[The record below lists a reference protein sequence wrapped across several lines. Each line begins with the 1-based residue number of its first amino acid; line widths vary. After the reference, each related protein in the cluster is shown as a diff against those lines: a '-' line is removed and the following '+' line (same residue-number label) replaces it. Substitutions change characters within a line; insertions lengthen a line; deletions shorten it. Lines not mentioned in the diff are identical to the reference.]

1 VEHMSKELL
10 TLQKDNKLYFGRAL
24 KIKNK
29 DAEIVNFTTNDSQNR
44 LLDIIDEH
52 YNKYPHPKTRPTLY
66 IVILKARQQGMSTAT
81 EGLFFKGI
89 SMGLQNDT
97 PYHKNAMIISYDE
110 DSAKV
115 INEMSDRFYQYLPK
129 DIKPMRRPSRG
140 KGVLLENPTNN
151 QDEFERNPGL
161 QSKFLIE
168 TAKNLYAGSSYT
180 LNYVHISELSK
191 WDKPSETMKSLMQS
205 VPGYNGIVIVEST
218 ANGSGD
224 YFHKMWNQAEA
235 SENSFV
241 PLFLSWMD
249 HKEYQKPFENDK
261 EEINL
266 INTLDDEE
274 KQLIDLH
281 GATHEQLNWRRD
293 TIKNKCQHETMDPV
307 DVFHQEYPTT
317 AEEAFLTSGRP
328 RFDIPTL
335 RNYLKQCIDGQ
346 RGYLERKGGKV
357 TFVPDSKGYI
367 EIWEHPQ
374 SSKQYGIGGDVAKG
388 LITGD
393 YSAGP
398 VYDENE
404 DMVALWHG
412 HIDPDLFADQ
422 LELLG
427 LYYNEAVIVPEE
439 NNQGLAVINRLKEN
453 YWNIY
458 KRTTYDKT
466 TDTEK
471 EQLGWWTSEKT
482 KALAINNLARLI
494 RTKQLGTKS
503 KKFIQ
508 ECMTYIIED
517 NGATNAQKGSH
528 DDIVMASA
536 IILYVMP
543 QYVTPVQDIVAPS
556 TPVQESNDFNWVG
569 KKHISEIEDE
579 QKDDEDDGWLNRWGG

>member
-1 VEHMSKELL
+1 MKMNSPLLELNRD
-10 TLQKDNKLYFGRAL
+10 TRRYFEKAL

-29 DAEIVNFTTNDSQNR
+29 NAEIIPFETNWSQDQ
-44 LLDIIDEH
+44 LIDIIEKH
-52 YNKYPHPKTRPTLY
+52 YTKYPDPKTRPTLY
-66 IVILKARQQGMSTAT
+66 IIILKARQQGMSTAA
-81 EGLFFKGI
+81 EGAFFKGI
-89 SMGLQNDT
+89 TIGMPNDK
-97 PYHKNAMIISYDE
+97 PHHKTAMIISYDE
-110 DSAKV
+110 DSAKT
-115 INEMSDRFYQYLPK
+115 INEMSNRFYQHLPEVL
-129 DIKPMRRPSRG
+129 KPMKRNSRG
-140 KGVLLENPTNN
+140 KGIMFSNPTNV
-151 QDEFERNPGL
+151 QAEFEKKPGL
-161 QSKFLIE
+161 ESSFIID
-168 TAKNLYAGSSYT
+168 TANNLNAGSGKT
-180 LNYVHISELSK
+180 INFLHISELSK
-191 WDKPSETMKSLMQS
+191 WQNPKETMTSLMQS
-205 VPGYNGIVIVEST
+205 VPKTNSIVIVEST
-218 ANGSGD
+218 ANGAGD
-224 YFHKMWNQAEA
+224 YFHSLWQKAEA
-235 SENSFV
+235 GENDYV
-241 PLFLSWMD
+241 PLFLPWFS
-249 HKEYQKPFENDK
+249 HAEYSDSFASEKDKQK
-261 EEINL
+261 L
-266 INTLDDEE
+266 IDTLDEEE
-274 KQLIDLH
+274 KQLIALH
-281 GATHEQLNWRRD
+281 DVTLEQLNWRRN
-293 TIKNKCQHETMDPV
+293 TIRNKCEGDV
-307 DVFHQEYPTT
+307 DIFHQEYPST

-328 RFDIPTL
+328 KFDMPTL
-335 RNYLKQCIDGQ
+335 RNYLKQCVDGQ

-367 EIWEHPQ
+367 EIWEYPQ

-427 LYYNEAVIVPEE
+427 LYYNEAVIAPEE

-517 NGATNAQKGSH
+517 NGSTNAQKGSH

-536 IILYVMP
+536 IILYIMP
-543 QYVTPVQDIVAPS
+543 SYVTPVQSIVTPS

>member
-1 VEHMSKELL
+1 MSELL
-10 TLQKDNKLYFGRAL
+10 TLQKDNNLYFSRAL

-29 DAEIVNFTTNDSQNR
+29 DAEIIDFNANDSQNR
-44 LLDIIDEH
+44 LLAIIEEH
-52 YNKYPHPKTRPTLY
+52 YNKYPNPRERPTLY
-66 IVILKARQQGMSTAT
+66 IIILKARQQGMSTAT

-89 SMGLQNDT
+89 SIGLQNDT

-129 DIKPMRRPSRG
+129 EIKPMRRPSRG
-140 KGVLLENPTNN
+140 KGLLLENPTNN
-151 QDEFERNPGL
+151 QDEFEKNPGL
-161 QSKFLIE
+161 QSKFIIE

-218 ANGSGD
+218 ADGSGD
-224 YFHKMWNQAEA
+224 YFNKLWDQAEA
-235 SENSFV
+235 GENSFV

-249 HKEYQKPFENDK
+249 HKEYQKPLSDNERTY
-261 EEINL
+261 L
-266 INTLDDEE
+266 IESLDDEE
-274 KQLIDLH
+274 KQLIKLH
-281 GATHEQLNWRRD
+281 GASYEQLNWRRD
-293 TIKNKCQHETMDPV
+293 TIKNKCQHETMEPV

-328 RFDIPTL
+328 RFDIPSL
-335 RNYLKQCIDGQ
+335 REYLKHCVDGE
-346 RGYLERKGGKV
+346 RGNLERHGSEIK
-357 TFVPDSKGYI
+357 FIPDPKGYI
-367 EIWEHPQ
+367 EIWEKPKE
-374 SSKQYGIGGDVAKG
+374 SKMYGIGGDPARG

-393 YSAGP
+393 YSTGP

-404 DMVALWHG
+404 NMVALWHG
-412 HIDPDLFADQ
+412 HMDPDLFADQ

-427 LYYNEAVIVPEE
+427 LYYNEAVLAIEE
-439 NNQGLAVINRLKEN
+439 NNHGLAVLNRLKESYYN
-453 YWNIY
+453 LY
-458 KRTTYDKT
+458 KRTTHDKA

-482 KALAINNLARLI
+482 KALAIDNLARLI
-494 RTKQLGTKS
+494 RTRQLGTKS
-503 KKFIQ
+503 KRFIQ
-508 ECMTYIIED
+508 ECLTYVRED
-517 NGATNAQKGSH
+517 NGSTNAQAGSN

-543 QYVTPVQDIVAPS
+543 NYVMPVQSIIAPI
-556 TPVQESNDFNWVG
+556 TAIQESDGFSWIGNR
-569 KKHISEIEDE
+569 HRSEIEDDLKE
-579 QKDDEDDGWLNRWGG
+579 EEDGNGWLQKWGGI